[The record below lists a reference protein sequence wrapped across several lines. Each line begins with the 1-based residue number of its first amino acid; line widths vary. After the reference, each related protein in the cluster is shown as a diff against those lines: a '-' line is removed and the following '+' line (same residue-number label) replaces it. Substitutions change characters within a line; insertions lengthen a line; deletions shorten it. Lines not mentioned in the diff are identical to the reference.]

1 MVFKNEF
8 IKHYLELYGG
18 TKKDA
23 VQAYDN
29 TFECLADLL
38 YGEGQ
43 EVCVR
48 DLGTFKIKEFKA
60 RNSTHPGT
68 GLPMVLPARKVVTFK
83 QARLVNEIEEDDA
96 EGTYI

>member
-1 MVFKNEF
+1 MVFKKEF
-8 IKHYLELYGG
+8 INHYLELYGG
-18 TKKDA
+18 TKREA
-23 VQAYDN
+23 ALAYDN

-48 DLGTFKIKEFKA
+48 DLGTFRIKEFKA

-68 GLPMVLPARKVVTFK
+68 GQPIKLPARKVVTFK
-83 QARLVNEIEEDDA
+83 QARLVNESEEGDA
-96 EGTYI
+96 EGAYN